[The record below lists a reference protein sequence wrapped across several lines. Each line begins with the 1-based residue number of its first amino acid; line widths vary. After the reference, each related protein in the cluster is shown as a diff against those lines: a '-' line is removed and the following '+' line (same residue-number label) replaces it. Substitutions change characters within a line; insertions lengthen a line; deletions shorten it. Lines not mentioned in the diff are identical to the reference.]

1 MKLPWREW
9 QVSMEQPSSNA
20 QWEAYEDEFRH
31 WLDATIEELET
42 RLENLKQIREKL
54 NHEKST

>member
-1 MKLPWREW
+1 
-9 QVSMEQPSSNA
+9 MEQPSSNA